1 MITLTHVCRTW
12 RDIFTSCPALWTDI
26 DCTNIDKTLVYLDRS
41 RSSPLNLQLE
51 KYQTLS
57 PYDPF
62 LQVIPHVIPRL
73 KSVTIYGVPENLQEI
88 IAQLSPPAPL
98 LEALTID
105 IDCECPPQDGPAIT
119 TPLFNG
125 DLSSLRE
132 LRLQCVST
140 ELPWRNMVNLTSF
153 TLGYTMPGDSS
164 VRYLLDFFAS
174 APRLRKI
181 RLSFATPT
189 FGTQRGRL
197 VTLPHLRRMSI
208 FGGGPPSLL
217 FDHLLIPAG
226 AKLTTE
232 VDSRGTLHLPKS
244 LDFLDIFSRFKIHL
258 HVRDF
263 YPSIRFIA
271 PDCQI
276 SIIPANPPATPTS
289 CRVLDSLSRFHPLK
303 VERLRLADG
312 NLMRQGGCDFWVFN
326 RMKDVRTLTIS
337 RCTGMSRFFRFFNDS
352 RDCPR
357 LEHLILDP
365 RGDEEKFD
373 IQSVITLAAEKAA
386 RGTGLKSVKIV
397 SWDKVVQASASKLQ
411 EYVPRVECSP
421 RVALESDDVDSG
433 DEED

>member
-1 MITLTHVCRTW
+1 MCQTW
-12 RDIFTSCPALWTDI
+12 REIFTSRPTLWTDL

-41 RSSPLNLQLE
+41 RSSPINVQLD
-51 KYQTLS
+51 KYQALS

-88 IAQLSPPAPL
+88 TAQLYAPAPL
-98 LEALTID
+98 LETLTIY
-105 IDCECPPQDGPAIT
+105 IDCECPPQHGPAIT

-153 TLGYTMPGDSS
+153 TLGYTKPGDSS
-164 VRYLLDFFAS
+164 VRHLLDFFAS

-197 VTLPHLRRMSI
+197 VSLPHLRRMSI
-208 FGGGPPSLL
+208 FGSGPPSLL
-217 FDHLLIPAG
+217 IDHLLIPAG

-232 VDSRGTLHLPKS
+232 VDSSGSLHLPKS
-244 LDFLDIFSRFKIHL
+244 LEFLETFSRFKIDL

-263 YPSIRFIA
+263 YPSIRFSA
-271 PDCQI
+271 PNCHI
-276 SIIPANPPATPTS
+276 SIIPATPPATPTS
-289 CRVLDSLSRFHPLK
+289 CRVLDSLSRFDPSN

-312 NLMRQGGCDFWVFN
+312 DLMRQSGCDLYRVIPRIKN
-326 RMKDVRTLTIS
+326 LRTLVLS
-337 RCTGMSRFFRFFNDS
+337 RCTNISSAFGFLNGCFS
-352 RDCPR
+352 PGLR
-357 LEHLILDP
+357 LDELVIDP
-365 RGDEEKFD
+365 RGDGEKFD
-373 IQSVITLAAEKAA
+373 TQNLTRLVGWA
-386 RGTGLKSVKIV
+386 RPKSVRIV
-397 SWDKVVQASASKLQ
+397 GRDKAVQTGALELEK
-411 EYVPRVECSP
+411 YVAHVECSP
-421 RVALESDDVDSG
+421 RVALASDDVDSSDD
-433 DEED
+433 DED